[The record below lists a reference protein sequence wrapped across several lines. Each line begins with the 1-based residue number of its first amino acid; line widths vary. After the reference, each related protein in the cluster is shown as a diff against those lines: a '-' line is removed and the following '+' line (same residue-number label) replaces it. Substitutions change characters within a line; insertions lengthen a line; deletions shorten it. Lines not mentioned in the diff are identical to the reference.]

1 MSLKKLSF
9 LFVMGIGLVS
19 FFSCEDHDDDDK
31 NNAVTIEIVS
41 PTDGSKAANARS
53 VEVYVKFSASVEM
66 HELEIKL
73 HPDGNSSNNIID
85 FDKHTHDKTYE
96 FKETVDLSSFPAGT
110 VFHLEVESCEDHDCA
125 KVKKAEAEFSI

>member
-19 FFSCEDHDDDDK
+19 FFSCEDHDDDD
-31 NNAVTIEIVS
+31 NNVVSIEIVS

-73 HPDGNSSNNIID
+73 HPDGNSSNNGV
-85 FDKHTHDKTYE
+85 TGP
-96 FKETVDLSSFPAGT
+96 SP
-110 VFHLEVESCEDHDCA
+110 
-125 KVKKAEAEFSI
+125 

>member
-1 MSLKKLSF
+1 MMSLKKLSF

-19 FFSCEDHDDDDK
+19 FFSCEEHDDDD
-31 NNAVTIEIVS
+31 NNVVSIAIVS

-96 FKETVDLSSFPAGT
+96 FKETVDLSSFPTGT
-110 VFHLEVESCEDHDCA
+110 TFHLEVESCEDHDCK